1 MPQKDYYKILGV
13 GENASPDEIKKAYRK
28 LAVKY
33 HPDKNPRNK
42 KEAEE
47 KFKEVSEAYYVLA
60 DPKRKEEYDAFRMGG
75 FRGAYTGAR
84 GFSFDDL
91 LKQFGMAGAGGPRVR
106 SGGRYSVFSD
116 SLGDT
121 FGFGAGEDTVFH
133 TRGGTRE
140 YRQVPK
146 SDSDINGVLQLPRAN
161 AGHKGSA
168 IVKIHG
174 KKITVTVPSGI
185 RDGQKLRVKGQGELC
200 PYCNHRG
207 DLILT
212 IKLT

>member
-1 MPQKDYYKILGV
+1 MPQKHYYKILGV
-13 GENASPDEIKKAYRK
+13 DENASPDEIKKAYRK

-33 HPDKNPRNK
+33 HPDKNLRNK

-47 KFKEVSEAYYVLA
+47 KFKEISEAYYVLA
-60 DPKRKEEYDAFRMGG
+60 DLKRKEEYDAFRRGG
-75 FRGAYTGAR
+75 FSGTYTGAQ

-91 LKQFGMAGAGGPRVR
+91 LKQFGMAGVGGTRGR

-116 SLGDT
+116 FLGDS
-121 FGFGAGEDTVFH
+121 FGFGTGGNTVFH
-133 TRGGTRE
+133 TREGTRE
-140 YRQVPK
+140 YRQAPK
-146 SDSDINGVLQLPRAN
+146 SDSDINAILQLPRAN

-174 KKITVTVPSGI
+174 KKITVTVPPGI
-185 RDGQKLRVKGQGELC
+185 KDGQKLRVKGHGELC

>member
-1 MPQKDYYKILGV
+1 MAQKDYYKILGV
-13 GENASPDEIKKAYRK
+13 GENASPDEIKRAYRK

-60 DPKRKEEYDAFRMGG
+60 DFKRKEEYDAFRSGG

-91 LKQFGMAGAGGPRVR
+91 LKQFGMAGTGGSRVQ

-116 SLGDT
+116 FLGGA
-121 FGFGAGEDTVFH
+121 FGFGAGEDTAFH

-140 YRQVPK
+140 YRQVRK
-146 SDSDINGVLQLPRAN
+146 SDSDINAVLQLPRAS
-161 AGHKGSA
+161 AGQSGRA

-174 KKITVTVPSGI
+174 KKITVTVPPGI
-185 RDGQKLRVKGQGELC
+185 KDGQKLRVKGQGELC

-212 IKLT
+212 INLV

>member
-13 GENASPDEIKKAYRK
+13 SKNASPDEIKKAYRK

-60 DPKRKEEYDAFRMGG
+60 DPKRKEEYDAFRSGG

-91 LKQFGMAGAGGPRVR
+91 LKQFGMAGAGGPRVQ

-116 SLGDT
+116 FSGDVFE
-121 FGFGAGEDTVFH
+121 FGDGEDTVFH
-133 TRGGTRE
+133 TRGGIRE
-140 YRQVPK
+140 YRQAPK
-146 SDSDINGVLQLPRAN
+146 SDSDINAILQLPRAN

-174 KKITVTVPSGI
+174 KKITVTVPPGI
-185 RDGQKLRVKGQGELC
+185 KDGQKLRVKGHGELC

>member
-13 GENASPDEIKKAYRK
+13 SENASPDEIKKAYRK

-33 HPDKNPRNK
+33 HPDKNLRNK

-47 KFKEVSEAYYVLA
+47 KFKEISEAYYVLA
-60 DPKRKEEYDAFRMGG
+60 DLKRKEEYDAFRRGG
-75 FRGAYTGAR
+75 FSGTYTGAQ

-91 LKQFGMAGAGGPRVR
+91 LKQFGMAGAGGTRGR
-106 SGGRYSVFSD
+106 SGARYSVFSD
-116 SLGDT
+116 FLGDT
-121 FGFGAGEDTVFH
+121 FRFGAGEDTVSH

-161 AGHKGSA
+161 AGYRGSA

-174 KKITVTVPSGI
+174 KKITVTVPPGI
-185 RDGQKLRVKGQGELC
+185 KDGQKLRVKGHGELC

-212 IKLT
+212 IRLT

>member
-13 GENASPDEIKKAYRK
+13 DENASPDEIKKAYRK

-91 LKQFGMAGAGGPRVR
+91 LKQFGMAGAGGSRVH

-116 SLGDT
+116 FPGGT
-121 FGFGAGEDTVFH
+121 FGFGEDTVLH

-140 YRQVPK
+140 YRQAPK
-146 SDSDINGVLQLPRAN
+146 SDSDINGILQLPRAN

-174 KKITVTVPSGI
+174 KKITVTVPPGI
-185 RDGQKLRVKGQGELC
+185 RDGQKLRVKGQGEIC

-212 IKLT
+212 IKLV